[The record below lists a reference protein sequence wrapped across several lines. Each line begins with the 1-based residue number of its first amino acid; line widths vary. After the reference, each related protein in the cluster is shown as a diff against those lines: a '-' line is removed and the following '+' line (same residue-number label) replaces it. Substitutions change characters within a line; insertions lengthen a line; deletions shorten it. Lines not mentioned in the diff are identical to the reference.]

1 MGDQFIPW
9 ESNKNQLILDLQ
21 LLQYK
26 KFKKIEYQYKYIFS
40 PIKKNLVVC
49 SIDTQTKTWGVGDAR
64 GIKL

>member
-40 PIKKNLVVC
+40 PIKKTLVVC
-49 SIDTQTKTWGVGDAR
+49 SIDTQTKTRGVGDAR